1 MHNLFDLQ
9 LFNDDSSSDSA
20 PAGGDGGTDPKPADG
35 GDGKKA
41 DPKPATNKELKYT
54 DDDLDQILGK
64 RFARWEKEKQ
74 KAIDEASKLA
84 NMDAQQRAEHER
96 DKLQKELDALK
107 RKDAISEMTKT
118 ARGML
123 SAEGITVP
131 DALLSMMV
139 NTDAEETK
147 AAVDGF
153 AKAFNEA
160 VEAAVKER
168 LKGETPRKGN
178 GGCAAPMTKA
188 EIMAIKDPELR
199 QRKMLEHKE
208 LFNF

>member
-1 MHNLFDLQ
+1 MHYLFGLQ
-9 LFNDDSSSDSA
+9 LFNDTDPA
-20 PAGGDGGTDPKPADG
+20 PAGGDGGTDPKPANGD
-35 GDGKKA
+35 DGKKA
-41 DPKPATNKELKYT
+41 EPKPDTTGKELKYS
-54 DDDLDQILGK
+54 DEDLDQILGK

-107 RKDAISEMTKT
+107 RKDALAEMTKT
-118 ARGML
+118 ARKML
-123 SAEGITVP
+123 SSEGISNVS
-131 DALLSMMV
+131 DDLLAMMV

-153 AKAFNEA
+153 VKAFTEA

-168 LKGETPRKGN
+168 LKGETPRKGT
-178 GGCAAPMTKA
+178 GGGAAPMTK
-188 EIMAIKDPELR
+188 EQIMTIKDPELR
-199 QRKMLEHKE
+199 QKKMLENKE